1 MTNYHMDPE
10 EFRRRGHEMVDWV
23 ADYLSNVTDYPV
35 NSQVEPGAIRGA
47 LPAFAPEEPE
57 PFDAVMR
64 DLNEIIMPGITHWQS
79 PNWFAYFPANSSGP
93 SLLGEMAAAGL
104 GVQGMLWS
112 TSPAATELETVVA
125 DWLVDL
131 LGLPQ
136 GWKTDGSG
144 GGVIQMSASDSSHVA
159 LVTAREMASQQAPPD
174 KLVVYASDQTH
185 SSVEKGARIAGLSHF
200 RAIPTDAEYAMD
212 PSALATQIDADRAA
226 GLHPAFVAASIGTTA
241 TTAVDPVRD
250 IATIARASGMWVHV
264 DAAYAGSAMICPEFR
279 HHQDGLELV
288 DSYTFNPHKWM
299 FTNFDC
305 NLYYVK
311 DRRPLLDAMSI
322 LPPYLRNEATLSGK
336 VIDYRDWHVPL
347 GRRFRS
353 LKLWFVLRHY
363 GAEGIRHHIREHI
376 QLAQDLAGR
385 LANDPRFEIVAPH
398 PFALVVFRHTGGN
411 EATTK
416 LANRLNASGKV
427 AITPTTLGDRSA
439 IRVSIGQTMTSA
451 AHVNALWE
459 MIDNAGDG
467 TDV

>member
-1 MTNYHMDPE
+1 MDPE
-10 EFRRRGHEMVDWV
+10 EFRRRGYEMVDWV
-23 ADYLSNVTDYPV
+23 ADYLTNVADYPV
-35 NSQVEPGAIRGA
+35 NSSIEPGAIREA
-47 LPAFAPEEPE
+47 LPAQAPEEPE

-64 DLNEIIMPGITHWQS
+64 DLNEIVMPGITHWQS

-112 TSPAATELETVVA
+112 TSPAATELESVVA

-136 GWKTDGSG
+136 AWKTNGPG

-159 LVTAREMASQQAPPD
+159 LVTAREVARQQAPLD

-185 SSVEKGARIAGLSHF
+185 SSVEKGARIAGFTHI
-200 RAIPTDAEYAMD
+200 RVIPSDGEFAMD
-212 PSALATQIDADRAA
+212 TSALVSQIAADRSA
-226 GLHPAFVAASIGTTA
+226 GLCPAFVAISVGTTA
-241 TTAVDPVRD
+241 TTAVDPVRA
-250 IATIARASGMWVHV
+250 IATIAREQNMWVHV

-279 HHQDGLELV
+279 HHQDGLEFV

-305 NLYYVK
+305 NLYYVA
-311 DRRPLLDAMSI
+311 DRRPLLNAMSI

-363 GAEGIRHHIREHI
+363 GAAGIRHHIREHI
-376 QLAQDLAGR
+376 ALAQDLAAR
-385 LANDPRFEIVAPH
+385 IAADARFEIVAPH
-398 PFALVVFRHTGGN
+398 PFALVVFRHVNGN
-411 EATTK
+411 EATED
-416 LANRLNASGKV
+416 LAARLNASGRV
-427 AITPTTLGDRSA
+427 AITATTLDDQSA
-439 IRVSIGQTMTSA
+439 IRISIGQTMTSA
-451 AHVNALWE
+451 VHVNALWE
-459 MIDNAGDG
+459 MIDNAADG
-467 TDV
+467 TDI

>member
-1 MTNYHMDPE
+1 MDPE
-10 EFRRRGHEMVDWV
+10 EFRRRGYEMVDWV
-23 ADYLSNVTDYPV
+23 ADYLTNVTDYPV
-35 NSQVEPGAIRGA
+35 NSSIEPGAIREA
-47 LPAFAPEEPE
+47 LPAQAPEEPE

-64 DLNEIIMPGITHWQS
+64 DLNEIVMPGITHWQS

-112 TSPAATELETVVA
+112 TSPAATELESVVA

-136 GWKTDGSG
+136 AWKTNGPG

-159 LVTAREMASQQAPPD
+159 LVTAREVARQQAPLD

-185 SSVEKGARIAGLSHF
+185 SSVEKGARIAGFTHI
-200 RAIPTDAEYAMD
+200 RVIPSDGEFAMD
-212 PSALATQIDADRAA
+212 TSALVSQIAADRSA
-226 GLHPAFVAASIGTTA
+226 GLCPAFVAISVGTTA
-241 TTAVDPVRD
+241 TTAVDPVRA
-250 IATIARASGMWVHV
+250 IATIAREQNMWVHV

-279 HHQDGLELV
+279 HHQDGLEFV

-305 NLYYVK
+305 NLYYVA
-311 DRRPLLDAMSI
+311 DRRPLLNAMSI

-363 GAEGIRHHIREHI
+363 GAAGIRHHIREHI
-376 QLAQDLAGR
+376 ALAQDLAAR
-385 LANDPRFEIVAPH
+385 IAADARFEIVAPH
-398 PFALVVFRHTGGN
+398 PFALVVFRHVNGN
-411 EATTK
+411 EATED
-416 LANRLNASGKV
+416 LAARLNASGRV
-427 AITPTTLGDRSA
+427 AITATTLDDQSA
-439 IRVSIGQTMTSA
+439 IRISIGQTMTSA
-451 AHVNALWE
+451 VHVNALWE
-459 MIDNAGDG
+459 MIDNAADG
-467 TDV
+467 TDI

>member
-1 MTNYHMDPE
+1 MDPE
-10 EFRRRGHEMVDWV
+10 EFRRRGYEMVDWV
-23 ADYLSNVTDYPV
+23 ADYLTNVADYPV
-35 NSQVEPGAIRGA
+35 NSSIEPGAIREA
-47 LPAFAPEEPE
+47 LPAQAPEEPE

-64 DLNEIIMPGITHWQS
+64 DLNEIVMPGITHWQS

-112 TSPAATELETVVA
+112 TSPAATELESVVA

-136 GWKTDGSG
+136 AWKTNGPG

-159 LVTAREMASQQAPPD
+159 LVTAREVARQQAPLD
-174 KLVVYASDQTH
+174 KLVIYASDQTH
-185 SSVEKGARIAGLSHF
+185 SSVEKGARIAGFTHI
-200 RAIPTDAEYAMD
+200 RVIPSDGEFAMD
-212 PSALATQIDADRAA
+212 TSALVSQIAADRSA
-226 GLHPAFVAASIGTTA
+226 GLCPAFVAISVGTTA
-241 TTAVDPVRD
+241 TTAVDPVRA
-250 IATIARASGMWVHV
+250 IATIAREQNMWVHV

-279 HHQDGLELV
+279 HHQDGLEFV

-305 NLYYVK
+305 NLYYVA
-311 DRRPLLDAMSI
+311 DRRPLLNAMSI

-363 GAEGIRHHIREHI
+363 GAAGIRHHIREHI
-376 QLAQDLAGR
+376 ALAQDLAAR
-385 LANDPRFEIVAPH
+385 IAADARFEIVAPH
-398 PFALVVFRHTGGN
+398 PFALVVFRHVNGN
-411 EATTK
+411 EATED
-416 LANRLNASGKV
+416 LAARLNASGRV
-427 AITPTTLGDRSA
+427 AITATTLDDQSA
-439 IRVSIGQTMTSA
+439 IRISIGQTMTSA
-451 AHVNALWE
+451 VHVNALWE
-459 MIDNAGDG
+459 MIDNAADG
-467 TDV
+467 TDI

>member
-1 MTNYHMDPE
+1 MDPE
-10 EFRRRGHEMVDWV
+10 EFRQRGYEMVDWV
-23 ADYLSNVTDYPV
+23 ADYLANVAEYPV
-35 NSQVEPGAIRGA
+35 NSTVEPGAIRDA
-47 LPAFAPEEPE
+47 LPSTAPEQPE
-57 PFDAVMR
+57 PFADVMR

-112 TSPAATELETVVA
+112 TSPAATELETVVV
-125 DWLVDL
+125 DWMVDL
-131 LGLPQ
+131 LGLP
-136 GWKTDGSG
+136 GKWKTTGPG

-159 LVTAREMASQQAPPD
+159 LVTAREVARKQAPLD

-185 SSVEKGARIAGLSHF
+185 SSVEKGARIAGFSHV
-200 RAIPTDAEYAMD
+200 RIIPTDAEFAMD
-212 PSALATQIDADRAA
+212 VGALASQIAADRSA
-226 GLHPAFVAASIGTTA
+226 GLHPAFVAVSVGTTA
-241 TTAVDPVRD
+241 TTAVDPVRA
-250 IATIARASGMWVHV
+250 IATIARKNGIWVHV
-264 DAAYAGSAMICPEFR
+264 DAAYAGTVMICPEFR

-305 NLYYVK
+305 NLYYVA

-376 QLAQDLAGR
+376 QLAQDLAVR
-385 LANDPRFEIVAPH
+385 LANDPRFELVAPH
-398 PFALVVFRHTGGN
+398 PFALVVFRHNDGN
-411 EATTK
+411 EATID
-416 LANRLNASGKV
+416 LARRLNESGKV
-427 AITPTTLGDRSA
+427 AVTPTTLGDQSA
-439 IRVSIGQTMTSA
+439 IRISIGQTTTSA
-451 AHVNALWE
+451 SHVTALWE
-459 MIDNAGDG
+459 MIDNAGNG
-467 TDV
+467 TDI